1 MPVAKLNTTG
11 TLNAMKSEEGND
23 SLDTFIRQT
32 TTGKEPFLSFSRPG
46 ESPVQWIQLLHALDQ
61 PDLPGWP
68 LLTPLKV
75 QMQKCEKCS
84 REFFSPIN
92 YRRHIRVHRRSL
104 NVDKES
110 HKNRDLLAAFWDKL
124 SLEQAKEIVALKDVS
139 VKELPGSSVIRALAS
154 SLRKPGIWT
163 LPQVYVKAGSTLLD
177 IIQAKPSR
185 LPISS
190 HELFSILDDASER
203 TFLCAGTAESVQK
216 YVFEGEAAKNG
227 LELRNLVAC
236 TSFLFEYQLVKAWV
250 ADKDAEALRCQKLL
264 VAEEEAAQKRKKQ
277 KKLRQKEQRARE
289 QLNECKAELNI
300 TIDALE
306 QPLSAEASGPPSP
319 SDFSPNSPDLPANI
333 ASCPEPIQFPS
344 KEIDEDIEAQIDF
357 SGEHIDQGNFQTI
370 ETQMMAANGHRHLAT
385 NRWQVPNSQRG
396 GQNGIHVS
404 QNLQS
409 SKPEPTQKLGP
420 SRGRGNPLNGSK
432 IWTKKCKAENEGESW
447 RRRVQSESGNQTEE
461 NSCEVMI
468 GSISVTLRNSITQK
482 QDAHLDKA
490 TDAMLK
496 NSISEKPIKSDVQF
510 GMNRVA
516 AKLCKPVS
524 PLPVESGNKDSEDGL
539 LSEKVYD
546 QTVSGER
553 CVQSCSM
560 EDNDCGN
567 SGKHCHV
574 LSDTQPGASFFSS
587 IAAKEFLAQ
596 RWKEAISADHVRLVL
611 SPELESPSCPDVQDD
626 CSMKALGPDSN
637 ERSVLGN
644 AENRPVSST
653 SGHVQV
659 KVRTKPD
666 KRLKRSH
673 DLQCTPLALQV
684 IAVCEGLILVKELD
698 FCISAV

>member
-124 SLEQAKEIVALKDVS
+124 SLEQTKEIVALKDVS
-139 VKELPGSSVIRALAS
+139 VKELPGSSVIRTLAS

-163 LPQVYVKAGSTLLD
+163 LPQVYVRAGSTLLD

-264 VAEEEAAQKRKKQ
+264 VAEEEAAQKRQAELLERKKQ

-300 TIDALE
+300 NIDALE

-319 SDFSPNSPDLPANI
+319 SDFSPNSPDLLANV

-385 NRWQVPNSQRG
+385 NRWQDAKF
-396 GQNGIHVS
+396 
-404 QNLQS
+404 
-409 SKPEPTQKLGP
+409 SKGWPKWD
-420 SRGRGNPLNGSK
+420 SHRGNPLNGSK
-432 IWTKKCKAENEGESW
+432 VWTKKCKAENEGESW
-447 RRRVQSESGNQTEE
+447 RRRVQRVSGNQTEE

-482 QDAHLDKA
+482 EDAPLVKA
-490 TDAMLK
+490 TDTMLK
-496 NSISEKPIKSDVQF
+496 NSISEKPIKSD

-516 AKLCKPVS
+516 AKLLKPVS
-524 PLPVESGNKDSEDGL
+524 QHGTRGPLPVERGDKDSEDGL
-539 LSEKVYD
+539 LLEKVYD
-546 QTVSGER
+546 RTVPGER

-574 LSDTQPGASFFSS
+574 LSDTQPGSSFFSS

-611 SPELESPSCPDVQDD
+611 SPELESPSCHDVQDD
-626 CSMKALGPDSN
+626 CSMTALGPDSN
-637 ERSVLGN
+637 ECSVLGN
-644 AENRPVSST
+644 AENWPISST

-666 KRLKRSH
+666 KRLKVKYIPK
-673 DLQCTPLALQV
+673 QKA
-684 IAVCEGLILVKELD
+684 IA
-698 FCISAV
+698 